1 MSIIREKTQ
10 LEALMS
16 KLGLFD
22 FFLSKKVMDWGPFLR
37 FVSISWL
44 LLHTYMVVIIETLSA
59 CSEVRKEHGKN
70 RIKDEKE
77 RQGQIK

>member
-1 MSIIREKTQ
+1 M
-10 LEALMS
+10 
-16 KLGLFD
+16 KLTITVISGIFPAMVLFR
-22 FFLSKKVMDWGPFLR
+22 KKVIDCGPFLR

-44 LLHTYMVVIIETLSA
+44 LLHTYMVVIETLSA
-59 CSEVRKEHGKN
+59 GSEVRKEHGKS